1 MKALMYWTLVA
12 TLLGSAAQAATFGG
26 LNIVPKGAQN
36 LNLQTGVTEMPQG
49 GTVTDRKAG
58 LTLVAAQLSVKEGET
73 LQARGVTLKTG
84 AGGQLKAE
92 QVRYDLKSGVMTVSG
107 KVSYS
112 DSRMRGV
119 QASSMQL
126 YVKTG
131 FVVAKGGVKAAAPAL
146 SAQSLVFD
154 PNTMQALVSGPYS
167 LSTRGKTYKGEAGQR
182 VLLRFAG
189 NALTN
194 AAQRPGAADLSRF
207 APYLK

>member
-1 MKALMYWTLVA
+1 MKVLTWTLA
-12 TLLGSAAQAATFGG
+12 ALLGTSAGAVTFGG

-58 LTLVAAQLSVKEGET
+58 LTLVAAQMTVKEGET

-84 AGGQLKAE
+84 AGGSLKAE
-92 QVRYDLKSGVMTVSG
+92 QLRYDLKSGVMTASG
-107 KVSYS
+107 KVTYS
-112 DSRMRGV
+112 DSRMRAV

-131 FVVAKGGVKAAAPAL
+131 FVVAKGGVKAASPAL
-146 SAQSLVFD
+146 SAQSLIFD
-154 PNTMQALVSGPYS
+154 PNTMQALVSGPYT
-167 LSTRGKTYKGEAGQR
+167 LNAGDKAYKGEAGQR

-194 AAQRPGAADLSRF
+194 AVQRPAASDLSRF